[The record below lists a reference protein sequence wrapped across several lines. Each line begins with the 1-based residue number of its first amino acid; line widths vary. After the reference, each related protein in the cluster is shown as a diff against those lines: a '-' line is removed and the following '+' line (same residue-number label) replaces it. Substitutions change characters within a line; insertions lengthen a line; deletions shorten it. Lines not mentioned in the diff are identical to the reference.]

1 MASGGKAD
9 DQAQFFDVDGEGQ
22 GERMGN
28 DGGART
34 PLSDEEKEHLREE
47 LKKTDDEIATLRQ
60 VLTARLKY
68 SNEIKRKLGVTPWT
82 EVQQD
87 FAQGFKTVKESQAVH
102 RTAEGLQQAS
112 KAVTNKLGQIRSSDT
127 FKSFEEKVGSAYN
140 NVKAKIVASTSIDQL
155 AGHGQRQP
163 NTNVGGTQ
171 PTTPSNE
178 KAGSP

>member
-9 DQAQFFDVDGEGQ
+9 DTTQFFDVDGTGVNA
-22 GERMGN
+22 GN
-28 DGGART
+28 DEGART
-34 PLSDEEKEHLREE
+34 PMTEEEKEHLREE

-68 SNEIKRKLGVTPWT
+68 SNELKRKLGITPWA
-82 EVQQD
+82 EVTQEVSH
-87 FAQGFKTVKESQAVH
+87 GLKTVKESQAYH
-102 RTAEGLQQAS
+102 RTEEAIRTASEAAS
-112 KAVTNKLGQIRSSDT
+112 KKLGQIRSSNT

-163 NTNVGGTQ
+163 NASGAGTQ
-171 PTTPSNE
+171 PTTPSTE
-178 KAGSP
+178 KMGSP

>member
-1 MASGGKAD
+1 
-9 DQAQFFDVDGEGQ
+9 VDGAG
-22 GERMGN
+22 GHDRMGN

-34 PLSDEEKEHLREE
+34 PLTEEEKVHLRDE

-68 SNEIKRKLGVTPWT
+68 SNELKRKLGVTPWV

-87 FAQGFKTVKESQAVH
+87 LTQSLKTVKESQAYQ
-102 RTAEGLQQAS
+102 RTEEGVKQATEAVS
-112 KAVTNKLGQIRSSDT
+112 KKLGQIRSSNT

-155 AGHGQRQP
+155 AGQRQP
-163 NTNVGGTQ
+163 NAHATGTQ
-171 PTTPSNE
+171 PPTPSTE
-178 KAGSP
+178 KPGSP

>member
-1 MASGGKAD
+1 MASGGNAD
-9 DQAQFFDVDGEGQ
+9 DTTQFFDVDGAGA
-22 GERMGN
+22 GEHRDS

-34 PLSDEEKEHLREE
+34 PLTEEEKEHIRQE

-68 SNEIKRKLGVTPWT
+68 SNDLKRKLGITPWV

-87 FAQGFKTVKESQAVH
+87 LTQGIKTVKDSQAFH
-102 RTAEGLQQAS
+102 KTEEALRQAQEAAS
-112 KAVTNKLGQIRSSDT
+112 KKLGQIRSSNT

-155 AGHGQRQP
+155 AGRQSQ
-163 NTNVGGTQ
+163 NASAAGTQ
-171 PTTPSNE
+171 PTTPSTE
-178 KAGSP
+178 KVSPP